1 MNIIMNT
8 NTTNLNSSSKATTSK
23 DNIVA
28 VDTNSWSINFSRQ
41 HQIIQLQLEHKIEL
55 QQKQLELQ
63 KHEIL
68 RLQKQQR
75 QRIRGRTTLFSPKP
89 TKATNK
95 KKITMN
101 TMISSPDT
109 THSSLSTMSIS
120 ENPLYDHDIKSIV
133 SPTSPR
139 QVDSSSNV
147 WKFEGIDRVR
157 KDG

>member
-1 MNIIMNT
+1 
-8 NTTNLNSSSKATTSK
+8 
-23 DNIVA
+23 
-28 VDTNSWSINFSRQ
+28 
-41 HQIIQLQLEHKIEL
+41 
-55 QQKQLELQ
+55 
-63 KHEIL
+63 
-68 RLQKQQR
+68 
-75 QRIRGRTTLFSPKP
+75 
-89 TKATNK
+89 
-95 KKITMN
+95 MN